1 MELLEYNTSERIAS
15 ITINR
20 PEKRN
25 ALNPGLVFALTNAF
39 KAAIDDEAIKVIV
52 LKANGEVFSAGAD
65 LDYLK
70 HLQNNTEEDNLKDT
84 NLLKDLFLLIYRS
97 PKFIIAQVEGHAIAG
112 GCGLI
117 SVCDLIFSVPEAKF
131 GYTEVRIGFIPALV
145 TCFLLRRLGEGRAK
159 ELLLSGEL
167 IDAQT
172 ASDYGLIN
180 FICPKE
186 EIAGAVEFYAHKLI
200 QSVSANSVALGKAL
214 INSVQDLSLEDSLN
228 LAVKMNVETRSSSDC
243 KKGISA
249 FLNKER
255 LNW

>member
-1 MELLEYNTSERIAS
+1 MELLEYKTTERVAS
-15 ITINR
+15 IIINR

-25 ALNPGLVFALTNAF
+25 ALNPELVSALTSAF
-39 KAAIDDEAIKVIV
+39 KTAIDDTEVKIIV

-70 HLQNNTEEDNLKDT
+70 HLQNNSDIDNLEDT

-97 PKFIIAQVEGHAIAG
+97 SKLVIAQVEGHAIAG

-145 TCFLLRRLGEGRAK
+145 TCFLLRRMGEGRAK

-167 IDAQT
+167 INAQT

-180 FICPKE
+180 FIYPKE
-186 EIAGAVEFYAHKLI
+186 EIAEAVEVYARKLI
-200 QSVSANSVALGKAL
+200 HSVSSNSVNLSKSL
-214 INSVQDLSLEDSLN
+214 INSVQDLSLEESLS
-228 LAVKMNVETRSSSDC
+228 LAVKLNVVTRSSSDC

-249 FLNKER
+249 FLNKEK

>member
-1 MELLEYNTSERIAS
+1 MELLEYTITERIAN

-25 ALNPGLVFALTNAF
+25 ALNPDLVSALTNAF
-39 KAAIDDEAIKVIV
+39 KTAIQDEVVKVIV

-65 LDYLK
+65 LEYLR
-70 HLQNNTEEDNLKDT
+70 HLQNNTEEDNLADT
-84 NLLKDLFLLIYRS
+84 NLLKDLFLIIYRS
-97 PKFIIAQVEGHAIAG
+97 PKLVIAQVEGHAIAG

-145 TCFLLRRLGEGRAK
+145 TCFLLRRMGEGRAK

-167 IDAQT
+167 IDART
-172 ASDYGLIN
+172 AFDYGLIN
-180 FICPKE
+180 FIFQKE
-186 EIAGAVEFYAHKLI
+186 EIAEAVESYARYII
-200 QSVSANSVALGKAL
+200 QSVSANSVALGKEL
-214 INSVQDLSLEDSLN
+214 IHSVQDLSLEDSLS
-228 LAVKMNVETRSSSDC
+228 LAVKMNVETRSSIDC

-249 FLNKER
+249 FLNKEK
-255 LNW
+255 LKW

>member
-25 ALNPGLVFALTNAF
+25 ALNPDLVFELTNAF
-39 KAAIDDEAIKVIV
+39 KAAVDDEAIKVIV
-52 LKANGEVFSAGAD
+52 LKAKGEVFSAGAD

-70 HLQNNTEEDNLKDT
+70 HLQNNTEADNLKDT
-84 NLLKDLFLLIYRS
+84 NLLKDLFLLIYHS
-97 PKFIIAQVEGHAIAG
+97 PKLVIAQVEGHAIAG

-145 TCFLLRRLGEGRAK
+145 TCFLLRRMGEGRAK

-180 FICPKE
+180 FISPKE
-186 EIAGAVEFYAHKLI
+186 EIAAAVQSYALKFI
-200 QSVSANSVALGKAL
+200 QSVSANSIALGKAL
-214 INSVQDLSLEDSLN
+214 INSVQDLSLKDSLN
-228 LAVKMNVETRSSSDC
+228 LAVKMNVETRSSDDC
-243 KKGISA
+243 RKGISA
-249 FLNKER
+249 FLNKEK